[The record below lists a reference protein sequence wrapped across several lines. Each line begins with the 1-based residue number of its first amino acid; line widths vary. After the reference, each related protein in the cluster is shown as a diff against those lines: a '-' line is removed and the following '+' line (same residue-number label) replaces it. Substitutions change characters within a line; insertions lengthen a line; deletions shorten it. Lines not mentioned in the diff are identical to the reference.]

1 VTKNHLQ
8 ARGLTLVELM
18 ITIAVASILLSLAV
32 PSFTTS
38 IRNNRMVTDINEL
51 HASLSLARS
60 EAVKRDRNVT
70 MCRSSNG
77 SSCTGNWQDGWIVFV
92 DNNFNGAVDAGD
104 EILRQHGALG
114 GGDSLAFSQTRVI
127 YDSSGLARTGSNGT
141 FTLCDSRGAQSAK
154 GLVIGVSGRPR
165 LAIDTD
171 SNGIPEDENGNDLA
185 CS

>member
-1 VTKNHLQ
+1 MTENHLY

-51 HASLSLARS
+51 HASLSFARS

-92 DNNFNGAVDAGD
+92 DNNFNGTVDAGD

-114 GGDSLAFSQTRVI
+114 GGDTLTFSQTRVI
-127 YDSSGLARTGSNGT
+127 YDSSGLARAGSNGT

-165 LAIDTD
+165 LAIDSD
-171 SNGIPEDENGNDLA
+171 SNGIPEDDNGNDLA